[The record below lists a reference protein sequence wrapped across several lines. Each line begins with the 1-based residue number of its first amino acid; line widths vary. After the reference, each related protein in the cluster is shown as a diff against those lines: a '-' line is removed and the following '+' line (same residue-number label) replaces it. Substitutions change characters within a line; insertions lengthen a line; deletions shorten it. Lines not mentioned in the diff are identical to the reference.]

1 MEGKQLIDLSWR
13 YTDEVFSMALT
24 AVKSQMSVDAINRQG
39 SKWVETN
46 LRRQKKEHTG
56 SLREKRA
63 ELRSGKDL
71 EKFQELAAEKTTEYA
86 KKL

>member
-1 MEGKQLIDLSWR
+1 MEGKQLIDLRGR
-13 YTDEVFSMALT
+13 YTDEVLSMVPT
-24 AVKSQMSVDAINRQG
+24 VVKSQMRICAINKRG
-39 SKWVETN
+39 FKGAETN